1 MYADDGIMF
10 ADDRADI
17 RKVLYDNG
25 VYLSGIVFSNKLK
38 KDGKPASA
46 FLETD
51 IINFL
56 GTKLDVSTGMVSSP
70 KGSCS
75 IFDNPDK
82 ITKIL

>member
-17 RKVLYDNG
+17 RRVLFDNG

-51 IINFL
+51 VINFL
-56 GTKLDVSTGMVSSP
+56 GAKLDVATGRVSSLV
-70 KGSCS
+70 GSCS
-75 IFDNPDK
+75 IFDSTDK
-82 ITKIL
+82 ISKFI